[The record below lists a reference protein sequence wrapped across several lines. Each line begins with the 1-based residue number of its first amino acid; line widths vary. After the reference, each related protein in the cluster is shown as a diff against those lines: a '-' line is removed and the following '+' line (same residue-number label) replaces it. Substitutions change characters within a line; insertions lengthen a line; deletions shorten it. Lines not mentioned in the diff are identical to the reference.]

1 MEILPVSQVFRA
13 TLSGMPLYGNGP
25 NLPMIGGLGVSGSS
39 VVVSNFR
46 FRNREHPVV
55 RVLVVD
61 DSPEF
66 IRAVVGFLGTLRDVE
81 FVGQALT
88 GQHGLR
94 LAEMLEPDLV
104 LLDWMMP
111 GMNGPDAARAI
122 KSLPHGPKV
131 VLLSLLN
138 GPECI
143 ADARAAG
150 ADGFVFKG
158 ELTQQLPALLQGL
171 FAGRDIR

>member
-1 MEILPVSQVFRA
+1 M
-13 TLSGMPLYGNGP
+13 
-25 NLPMIGGLGVSGSS
+25 
-39 VVVSNFR
+39 
-46 FRNREHPVV
+46 

-61 DSPEF
+61 DSAEF
-66 IRAVVGFLGTLRDVE
+66 IRAVVVFLGTLRDVE

-94 LAEMLEPDLV
+94 MAETLEPDLV
-104 LLDWMMP
+104 LVDWMMP
-111 GMNGPDAARAI
+111 GMSGPDSARAI
-122 KSLPHGPKV
+122 KTLPHAPKV

-158 ELTQQLPALLQGL
+158 ELTEQLPALLQSL
-171 FAGRDIR
+171 FAGRDVP

>member
-1 MEILPVSQVFRA
+1 
-13 TLSGMPLYGNGP
+13 
-25 NLPMIGGLGVSGSS
+25 
-39 VVVSNFR
+39 
-46 FRNREHPVV
+46 V

-61 DSPEF
+61 DSAEF
-66 IRAVVGFLGTLRDVE
+66 VRAVVGFLGTLKNIE

-94 LAEMLEPDLV
+94 MAEELEPDLV

-111 GMNGPDAARAI
+111 GMSGPDAARAL
-122 KSLPHGPKV
+122 KSLPHAPKV

-143 ADARAAG
+143 ANARAAG

-158 ELTQQLPALLQGL
+158 ELADQLPALLQAL
-171 FAGRDIR
+171 FDSCDTR

>member
-1 MEILPVSQVFRA
+1 M
-13 TLSGMPLYGNGP
+13 
-25 NLPMIGGLGVSGSS
+25 
-39 VVVSNFR
+39 
-46 FRNREHPVV
+46 

-61 DSPEF
+61 DSAEF
-66 IRAVVGFLGTLRDVE
+66 IRAVAGFLGTLRDVE

-94 LAEMLEPDLV
+94 MAETLKPDLV
-104 LLDWMMP
+104 LMDWMMP
-111 GMNGPDAARAI
+111 GMSGPDAARAI
-122 KSLPHGPKV
+122 KNLPHAPKV

-143 ADARAAG
+143 SDARAAG

-158 ELTQQLPALLQGL
+158 ELTDQLPMVLEAL
-171 FAGRDIR
+171 FAEREDH